1 METSSVATRTLTVAV
16 CTRNR
21 RDDLRECVAS
31 VLANPGDSF
40 ELLIVDQ
47 SDEPDASL
55 EARARADARL
65 RYHVAASRGLSRARN
80 EVLELARGRII
91 AFTDDDCRVS
101 AAWVRNIERYFEA
114 HPEHAV
120 VFGRVIA
127 PAELHSKG
135 YVATFEPQEETFVK
149 RFPSPIGTWGIG
161 ACMVLRREAIAG
173 LGGFD
178 PALGAGA
185 PIPAGEELDFTIRA
199 IGAGLIMATTGAFEV
214 THLGVREHDAA
225 RKLFLGYVEGAGAAY
240 VKNIRLA
247 TPGSKRLFARWFA
260 GVGQR
265 VLLAAATGRRP
276 LGAGI
281 LAAGLRGGLRTL
293 RLPRDRRVR

>member
-1 METSSVATRTLTVAV
+1 METSSAAPGTCALTVAV

-31 VLANPGDSF
+31 VLANPGESF
-40 ELLIVDQ
+40 ELLVVDQ
-47 SDEPDASL
+47 SDEADAAL
-55 EARARADARL
+55 EERARADSRL
-65 RYHVAASRGLSRARN
+65 RYHVASSRGLSRARN
-80 EVLELARGRII
+80 EVLELARGRVI
-91 AFTDDDCRVS
+91 AFTDDDCRVG
-101 AAWVRNIERYFEA
+101 AAWVADIEGYFSA

-127 PAELHSKG
+127 PAELHLKG
-135 YVATFEPQEETFVK
+135 YVATFEPAEETFVN
-149 RFPSPIGTWGIG
+149 RFPSPVGTWGIG
-161 ACMVLRREAIAG
+161 ACMALKRAAIAG

-199 IGAGLIMATTGAFEV
+199 IGAGLTMATTSAFEV

-247 TPGSKRLFARWFA
+247 TPGSKRLFAKWLA
-260 GVGQR
+260 GVSQR

-276 LGAGI
+276 VGAG
-281 LAAGLRGGLRTL
+281 
-293 RLPRDRRVR
+293 